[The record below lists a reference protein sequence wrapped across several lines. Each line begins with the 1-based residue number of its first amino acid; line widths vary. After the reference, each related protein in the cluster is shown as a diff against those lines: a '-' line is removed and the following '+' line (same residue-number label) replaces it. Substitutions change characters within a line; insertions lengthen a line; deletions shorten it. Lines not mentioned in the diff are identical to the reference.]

1 MSEKTKLV
9 GARIR
14 LLRLEKNLAQ
24 NEVAEKIGISQ
35 AHLSNIEKGRNNI
48 TLENLLRLHEVL
60 GCSVASFFVDI
71 DGDGVNSKLSGVQVN
86 KNVQANGEAVQNP
99 LEQQFSLAELM
110 QALLLLKK

>member
-71 DGDGVNSKLSGVQVN
+71 DGDSTKLNGVQV
-86 KNVQANGEAVQNP
+86 KRSVQANGEAVPNP

>member
-14 LLRLEKNLAQ
+14 LLRLERNLAQ
-24 NEVAEKIGISQ
+24 NDVAEKIGISQ

-71 DGDGVNSKLSGVQVN
+71 DGTAPK
-86 KNVQANGEAVQNP
+86 VQADCKPQADTKQNP
-99 LEQQFSLAELM
+99 LAMQFTLAELM
-110 QALLLLKK
+110 EALLALKK

>member
-14 LLRLEKNLAQ
+14 LLRLERNMAQ

-71 DGDGVNSKLSGVQVN
+71 DGDSTKLNGVQL
-86 KNVQANGEAVQNP
+86 KRSAQAGGETLPNP

>member
-14 LLRLEKNLAQ
+14 LLRLERNMAQ

-48 TLENLLRLHEVL
+48 TLENLLHLHEVL

-71 DGDGVNSKLSGVQVN
+71 DGDSTKLNGVQV
-86 KNVQANGEAVQNP
+86 KRSAQVNGEAVPNP